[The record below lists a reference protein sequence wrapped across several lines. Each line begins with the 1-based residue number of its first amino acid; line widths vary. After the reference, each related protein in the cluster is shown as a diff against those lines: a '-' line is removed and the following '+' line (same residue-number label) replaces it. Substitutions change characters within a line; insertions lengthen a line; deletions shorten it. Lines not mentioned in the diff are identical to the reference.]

1 MGRKKA
7 ITLAKELEFE
17 TEEQYVYYILESEV
31 NGQRQQVRSL
41 VSDMRFMDILN
52 CLKYLRSL
60 FSYETRNTDLYNDF
74 RQVRE
79 IIKEELE
86 KTVYE

>member
-7 ITLAKELEFE
+7 ITLAKELDFE
-17 TEEQYVYYILESEV
+17 TEEQYFDYILDSEI

-41 VSDMRFMDILN
+41 ISDMRFMDILN
-52 CLKYLRSL
+52 CLRYLRSL